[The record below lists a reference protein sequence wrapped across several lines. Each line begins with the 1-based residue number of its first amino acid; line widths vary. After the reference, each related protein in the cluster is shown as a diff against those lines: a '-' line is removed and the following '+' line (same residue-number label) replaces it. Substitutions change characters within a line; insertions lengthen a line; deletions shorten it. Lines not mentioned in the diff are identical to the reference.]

1 MWSLASNVVKAG
13 PEGEPEKALGHG
25 PTRSNCSNRW
35 LDRITVD
42 PKCEAV
48 DGWTGLTVRSG
59 SYNTSYSIW
68 MVMYNSESSIYR
80 EEH

>member
-35 LDRITVD
+35 LDLITVD
-42 PKCEAV
+42 PKYEAV
-48 DGWTGLTVRSG
+48 DGWTDSTVRLG
-59 SYNTSYSIW
+59 SVLTTLGRS
-68 MVMYNSESSIYR
+68 
-80 EEH
+80 